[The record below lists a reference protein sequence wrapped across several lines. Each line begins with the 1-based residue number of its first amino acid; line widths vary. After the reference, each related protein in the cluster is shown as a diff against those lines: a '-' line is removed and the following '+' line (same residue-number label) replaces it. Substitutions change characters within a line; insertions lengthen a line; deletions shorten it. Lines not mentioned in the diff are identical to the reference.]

1 MDKEPEKL
9 ADTVSAV
16 DAGFSGAGVQRDAI
30 PLWLGAGA
38 AAHCWGQGATPIGR
52 LRAAA
57 IIGSR
62 VKRLAQG
69 ELMLASIRTGYY
81 LTQKLTGLAA
91 SPPFP
96 ARNIFAGRRKNV

>member
-1 MDKEPEKL
+1 MDTEPEKL

-62 VKRLAQG
+62 TKCLGGLKAAVPSGQG
-69 ELMLASIRTGYY
+69 
-81 LTQKLTGLAA
+81 
-91 SPPFP
+91 
-96 ARNIFAGRRKNV
+96 

>member
-1 MDKEPEKL
+1 MDTEPEKL

-62 VKRLAQG
+62 TKCLG
-69 ELMLASIRTGYY
+69 
-81 LTQKLTGLAA
+81 GLG
-91 SPPFP
+91 
-96 ARNIFAGRRKNV
+96 IT

>member
-1 MDKEPEKL
+1 MDTKPEKL

-62 VKRLAQG
+62 TKCLGGLRAAAPSGQG
-69 ELMLASIRTGYY
+69 
-81 LTQKLTGLAA
+81 
-91 SPPFP
+91 
-96 ARNIFAGRRKNV
+96 